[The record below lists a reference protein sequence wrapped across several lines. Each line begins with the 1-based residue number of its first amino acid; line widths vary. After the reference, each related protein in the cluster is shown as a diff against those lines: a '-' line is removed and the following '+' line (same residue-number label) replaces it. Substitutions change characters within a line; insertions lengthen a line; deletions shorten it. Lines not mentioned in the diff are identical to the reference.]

1 VGQIIN
7 FTNTSVTTTIN
18 GIPPQYFWDFG
29 DGITSTFQSTP
40 HIYTNPGIYSARLVV
55 QDFVPCFDTFYK
67 TIVIDTLPFVSF
79 TISDS
84 LLCEGQRIDFLGSY
98 FTEGLSSIVWN
109 FGDGGI
115 SNVGGNVSHAYDT
128 SGVFTVS

>member
-1 VGQIIN
+1 M
-7 FTNTSVTTTIN
+7 
-18 GIPPQYFWDFG
+18 
-29 DGITSTFQSTP
+29 
-40 HIYTNPGIYSARLVV
+40 
-55 QDFVPCFDTFYK
+55 
-67 TIVIDTLPFVSF
+67 
-79 TISDS
+79 
-84 LLCEGQRIDFLGSY
+84 LCEGQRIDFLGSY